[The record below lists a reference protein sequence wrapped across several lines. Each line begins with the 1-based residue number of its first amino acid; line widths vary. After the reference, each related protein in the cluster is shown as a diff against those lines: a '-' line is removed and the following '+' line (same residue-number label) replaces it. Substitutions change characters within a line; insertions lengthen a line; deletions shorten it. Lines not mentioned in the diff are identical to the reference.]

1 MGCVSSTGGDAHGDK
16 TQTPY
21 AALREGEMK
30 LLLGN
35 PGGGFAN
42 AWYCTGGCSADLIC
56 SDIDVDR
63 AKICGACSLSLIR
76 RFKKRP
82 KRDMSA
88 DIITKP
94 R

>member
-56 SDIDVDR
+56 SDIDIDVDR
-63 AKICGACSLSLIR
+63 AKKDLWHILANIDRSILYR
-76 RFKKRP
+76 
-82 KRDMSA
+82 
-88 DIITKP
+88 
-94 R
+94 

>member
-42 AWYCTGGCSADLIC
+42 AWYCTGGCSLVQKLMLI
-56 SDIDVDR
+56 
-63 AKICGACSLSLIR
+63 LIEQR
-76 RFKKRP
+76 SVAHVLFR
-82 KRDMSA
+82 
-88 DIITKP
+88 
-94 R
+94 